1 MAEYGKKPVLR
12 AVRGLGFCSRF
23 AFPQQIS
30 LLFFGLFMRG
40 NIMKDGHCPMNGA
53 MLVTQGPRCYIR
65 PRAINIIAVTDKNFL
80 VINMSPA
87 TAREVGD
94 SAGVIR
100 VTLSARK
107 NPQSCEQFLGT
118 SSSSFNPSIR

>member
-12 AVRGLGFCSRF
+12 AVRRLGFCSRF

-40 NIMKDGHCPMNGA
+40 NVMKDGHRPMNGA

-80 VINMSPA
+80 VINMSLRNG
-87 TAREVGD
+87 AR
-94 SAGVIR
+94 SR
-100 VTLSARK
+100 CFRWR
-107 NPQSCEQFLGT
+107 NPRHFIGAKESTIQ
-118 SSSSFNPSIR
+118 

>member
-65 PRAINIIAVTDKNFL
+65 PRALHHRSEEHTSELQSPYDL
-80 VINMSPA
+80 VCRLLLEKKKKQEDSTRYDIMSRRHLH
-87 TAREVGD
+87 T
-94 SAGVIR
+94 
-100 VTLSARK
+100 
-107 NPQSCEQFLGT
+107 
-118 SSSSFNPSIR
+118 